1 MVMLNNAFF
10 VFCIVPIF
18 VDALLIGLIVWLKVQ
33 NKCCSVVSVSS
44 KKGNYHDCPVNS
56 WGTNDAGRKECCPFV

>member
-1 MVMLNNAFF
+1 MLFLEVMLNNPVLLFF
-10 VFCIVPIF
+10 GIVPIF

-44 KKGNYHDCPVNS
+44 NKGNDPDCPVNS
-56 WGTNDAGRKECCPFV
+56 WGTNDAGR

>member
-1 MVMLNNAFF
+1 MLFLAVMLNNAFCL
-10 VFCIVPIF
+10 FCFFGIVPIL

-44 KKGNYHDCPVNS
+44 KKGNDPDCPVNS
-56 WGTNDAGRKECCPFV
+56 WGTNDAGR